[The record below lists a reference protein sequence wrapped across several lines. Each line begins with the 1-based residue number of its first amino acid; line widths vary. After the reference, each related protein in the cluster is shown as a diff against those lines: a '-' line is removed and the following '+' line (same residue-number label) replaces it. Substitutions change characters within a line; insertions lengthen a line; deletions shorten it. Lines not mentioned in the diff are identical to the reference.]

1 MVLVPLLGSPA
12 KEAVLLYVLT
22 HGEAYPT
29 EVAAALRRAL
39 VVVQNQLSRLEDGGV
54 VVSRLRGKVRLYQL
68 NPRYPFRKELETLLS
83 GAVRRQLVADVPL
96 GILLSGGLDS
106 SLITAI
112 AAKVAD
118 QPLKTFTI
126 SFPRHDSFNEGPYAR
141 LVAEYFEELL

>member
-1 MVLVPLLGSPA
+1 VVLVPLLGSPA

-68 NPRYPFRKELETLLS
+68 NPRYPFRKELETLLWRALEFYPTDERERLYTPRLRPRRA
-83 GAVRRQLVADVPL
+83 GKPVRYV
-96 GILLSGGLDS
+96 
-106 SLITAI
+106 
-112 AAKVAD
+112 
-118 QPLKTFTI
+118 
-126 SFPRHDSFNEGPYAR
+126 EGH
-141 LVAEYFEELL
+141 